1 MSDPMKYV
9 GTKTYDINGQISG
22 SNAHA
27 EWDKDTGVFIAN
39 PGPIP
44 GPTPGPMPGTPAISG
59 VINYLNKFGRPGAV
73 PGLYK
78 ELDPVGELHYEA
90 LRYLQGLAPA
100 PPAIAGIPVDGF
112 LSAGYTA
119 YSP

>member
-1 MSDPMKYV
+1 PGGNYKPTGVIQKYSDQLRLAAFGYLLDNDDEHRRYGGVMRAPMKYV

-27 EWDKDTGVFIAN
+27 EWDQDTGVFIAN

-44 GPTPGPMPGTPAISG
+44 GPGSMPGTPAISG
-59 VINYLNKFGRPGAV
+59 VINYLNKFGRTGAV

-78 ELDPVGELHYEA
+78 ALDPV
-90 LRYLQGLAPA
+90 
-100 PPAIAGIPVDGF
+100 
-112 LSAGYTA
+112 
-119 YSP
+119 